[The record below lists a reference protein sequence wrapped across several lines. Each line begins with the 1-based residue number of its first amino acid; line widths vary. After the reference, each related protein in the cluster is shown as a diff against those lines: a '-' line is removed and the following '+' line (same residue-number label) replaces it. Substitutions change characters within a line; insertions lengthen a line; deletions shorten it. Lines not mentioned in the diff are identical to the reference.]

1 MRHPCSGRDGA
12 FFGRRAAKR
21 DDVQLPSRTMA
32 LSEQAMTKLFRF
44 LIASVACVAVPASAQ
59 MVQPVPGAG
68 DAATTLSTH
77 LRTLAS
83 SPRDLSALLG
93 AGQAALDVGDPNAA
107 LGFFARAEDLAPNNG
122 RAKAGLASALVQLE
136 KPDDALPLFGQA
148 LAMGVS
154 ESEIAADRGLAY
166 DLRGDNK
173 RAQKDY
179 ALALKRGPDDEV
191 TRRYALS
198 LGISGDREGA
208 IELLDPLLRKQD
220 RAAWRAR
227 SFILALTGD
236 VAGANGVARQV
247 MPGPLAASMAPF
259 LTRLSKLNPAE
270 QAHAVN
276 FGTMP
281 ADGQTFASV
290 QMGDPFKP
298 VVTPRADVSAGSG
311 LIPTGE
317 PLGRKP
323 AGPQIASAAPVAPKP
338 TVTNESARLGT
349 RVGARIAPIDPT
361 KLPPEVRGEGVT
373 KIEVVKAT
381 QLPPPDVVRAPPVA
395 AAPIPAPAPPPP
407 PPPPPVQVAVADPK
421 PFETTPLPTPTPAPV
436 PAAPVQSAPVQVAVA
451 DAASTVPP
459 PARGMVGPPTDPD
472 AAPGFSSAVPAA
484 TTPAPKP
491 VELPAS
497 TVTDTPIQ
505 TAAASMPGS
514 RLASILSGI
523 EPEAES
529 VPVAL
534 PNAAEMRAAQRAA
547 AKKAA
552 DAAATAAA
560 EKEAKDAKAKQAALE
575 KANPARLW
583 VQVATGANER
593 SLGATWKK
601 IRDANEKALKGL
613 GGYSVPFRATNRVL
627 AGPVKSQAEARA
639 LINALAKN
647 GVNATSYSSEAGQE
661 VLKLATR

>member
-1 MRHPCSGRDGA
+1 VAARVRLPC
-12 FFGRRAAKR
+12 
-21 DDVQLPSRTMA
+21 RTMS
-32 LSEQAMTKLFRF
+32 LSGHVMTKL
-44 LIASVACVAVPASAQ
+44 LYLLMATAACAAAPISAQ
-59 MVQPVPGAG
+59 LVQPVPGAG
-68 DAATTLSTH
+68 DPATTLSAH

-107 LGFFARAEDLAPNNG
+107 VGFFARAEELAPNNG
-122 RAKAGLASALVQLE
+122 RAKAGLASALVELE

-148 LAMGVS
+148 LAMGVP
-154 ESEIAADRGLAY
+154 ESDIAADRGLAY
-166 DLRGDNK
+166 DLRGDSK

-179 ALALKRGPDDEV
+179 ALALKRGADDEV

-198 LGISGDREGA
+198 LGITGDREGA
-208 IELLDPLLRKQD
+208 IALLDPLLRKQD

-236 VAGANGVARQV
+236 VAGANGAARQV

-259 LTRLSKLNPAE
+259 LSRLGKLNPAE

-298 VVTPRADVSAGSG
+298 VVTPRADVSVGSG

-323 AGPQIASAAPVAPKP
+323 AGTQMASAAPVGPKP
-338 TVTNESARLGT
+338 PSTSEPVRLGT
-349 RVGARIAPIDPT
+349 RVGARIGPIDPT
-361 KLPPEVRGEGVT
+361 KLPPEARGEGMT
-373 KIEVVKAT
+373 KVEIVKAT
-381 QLPPPDVVRAPPVA
+381 QLPPPDTIRVPVVADAVVAPV
-395 AAPIPAPAPPPP
+395 P
-407 PPPPPVQVAVADPK
+407 PPPPPVQVAIADAK
-421 PFETTPLPTPTPAPV
+421 PFETSPLP
-436 PAAPVQSAPVQVAVA
+436 SAPT
-451 DAASTVPP
+451 ASITQ
-459 PARGMVGPPTDPD
+459 GLVGPPADPD

-484 TTPAPKP
+484 AMSAPKA

-497 TVTDTPIQ
+497 AAAETPIQ
-505 TAAASMPGS
+505 QAAATIPGS
-514 RLASILSGI
+514 RLASILAGI

-529 VPVAL
+529 TPVAL
-534 PNAAEMRAAQRAA
+534 PTAAEMRAVQRAA

-552 DAAATAAA
+552 DAVATATAD
-560 EKEAKDAKAKQAALE
+560 KEAKDAKARQAALE

-583 VQVATGANER
+583 VQVATGANE
-593 SLGATWKK
+593 SLSATWKK
-601 IRDANEKALKGL
+601 IRDANDKALKGL
-613 GGYSVPFRATNRVL
+613 SGYSVPFRATNRVL
-627 AGPVKSQAEARA
+627 AGPVKSQAAARA
-639 LINALAKN
+639 LINILAKN
-647 GVNATSYSSEAGQE
+647 GVTATSYSSEAGQE
-661 VLKLATR
+661 VLKLAAR

>member
-1 MRHPCSGRDGA
+1 MRHPGPRRDGA
-12 FFGRRAAKR
+12 FFWRSWVTPDRKFAH
-21 DDVQLPSRTMA
+21 VQLPCRTMS
-32 LSEQAMTKLFRF
+32 LFGQAMTKF
-44 LIASVACVAVPASAQ
+44 LGFLLASAACAAAPVAAQ
-59 MVQPVPGAG
+59 MVQPVPGTG
-68 DAATTLSTH
+68 DPAATLSMH
-77 LRTLAS
+77 LRTLAA

-93 AGQAALDVGDPNAA
+93 AGQAALAVGDPNAA
-107 LGFFARAEDLAPNNG
+107 LGFFARAEELAPNNG

-148 LAMGVS
+148 VAMGVS

-166 DLRGDNK
+166 DLRGDSK

-198 LGISGDREGA
+198 LGITGDREGA
-208 IELLDPLLRKQD
+208 IQLLDPLLRKQD

-259 LTRLSKLNPAE
+259 LSRLGKLKPAE

-311 LIPTGE
+311 LIPAGE

-323 AGPQIASAAPVAPKP
+323 AGTQIASAAPVAPKP
-338 TVTNESARLGT
+338 PLVSEPV
-349 RVGARIAPIDPT
+349 RVGQRVGVRIAPVDPT

-373 KIEVVKAT
+373 KVELLKAT
-381 QLPPPDVVRAPPVA
+381 ELPPPDTVRVPVA
-395 AAPIPAPAPPPP
+395 APPAASTPTPALLPGQIAADPKPFEIEPMPLPPAAPTPTPAPPR
-407 PPPPPVQVAVADPK
+407 PPVQVAVASP
-421 PFETTPLPTPTPAPV
+421 PPVPTPSP
-436 PAAPVQSAPVQVAVA
+436 
-451 DAASTVPP
+451 
-459 PARGMVGPPTDPD
+459 GLVGPPADPE
-472 AAPGFSSAVPAA
+472 ATPGFSSAVPAA
-484 TTPAPKP
+484 SPPAPTP

-497 TVTDTPIQ
+497 TAVEAPIEK
-505 TAAASMPGS
+505 AATTIPGS

-534 PNAAEMRAAQRAA
+534 PTAAEVRAAQRAA

-552 DAAATAAA
+552 DAAA
-560 EKEAKDAKAKQAALE
+560 KEAADKEARDAKAKQAALE

-593 SLGATWKK
+593 SLAATWKK
-601 IRDANEKALKGL
+601 IRDANEKAMKGL

-647 GVNATSYSSEAGQE
+647 GVNATTYSSEAGQE